1 MEIVTHNKFEI
12 GAFTSLV
19 EKLLHHSVI
28 DTKKG
33 VMMQEQY
40 AFFFFLIVRLFTFR
54 TNIVLSYYHVPD
66 QHLRLFYFFKHSLL

>member
-40 AFFFFLIVRLFTFR
+40 AFFFFNCKTFH
-54 TNIVLSYYHVPD
+54 I
-66 QHLRLFYFFKHSLL
+66 